1 MFYGG
6 EALKKKKVTIKDV
19 AKLSGTSPMT
29 VSRVIN
35 NHPNVSEETKKR
47 VLNAIE
53 KLGYRPDAD
62 ARAIRTG
69 KTNRIG
75 IIVSDI
81 RNPFYSEM
89 VGHIEDVANE
99 KKMFITF
106 SDTSRDVDT
115 EKRVFEEMIHMGV
128 DALIIAP
135 EGFEIEHLSRYA
147 DRTFIL
153 SFGVHLPDLPI
164 AEVWIDEEAGAR
176 QAGEYL
182 KSRGVKKVE
191 LLMGNPRKFTT
202 LARISGFMK
211 GFGRIE
217 RLRHFRVE
225 YGETYRYVKEVE
237 ELPEA
242 FFCYNDLMAAGVIK
256 ALKEKGITPGKDVL
270 VMGYDDAYI
279 ADILELTTVK
289 IPIRKMVEIAFE
301 MIEKNKKEKI
311 RVEPQLMVRKT
322 A

>member
-1 MFYGG
+1 V
-6 EALKKKKVTIKDV
+6 KRKRITIKDV
-19 AKLSGTSPMT
+19 ARLSGTSPMT

-35 NHPNVSEETKKR
+35 NHPNVSEETRLR
-47 VLNAIE
+47 VLSAIA
-53 KLGYRPDAD
+53 KLGYKPDTD

-99 KKMFITF
+99 KGMFITF

-115 EKRVFEEMIHMGV
+115 EKRVFEEMMHMGV

-135 EGFEIEHLSRYA
+135 EGFETEHLARYA
-147 DRTFIL
+147 DRSFLL
-153 SFGVHLPDLPI
+153 SFGVHLPEVPI

-176 QAGEYL
+176 QVGEYL
-182 KSRGVKKVE
+182 KKLGVNNVE

-202 LARISGFMK
+202 LARISGFMS

-217 RLRHFRVE
+217 HLKHFKVE
-225 YGETYRYVKEVE
+225 YIQTYQYVRQLEDF
-237 ELPEA
+237 PEA
-242 FFCYNDLMAAGVIK
+242 FFCYNDIMAAGVIK
-256 ALKEKGITPGKDVL
+256 ALKERGVIPGTDVL
-270 VMGYDDAYI
+270 VVGYDDAYI
-279 ADILELTTVK
+279 ADILGLTTVR
-289 IPIRKMVEIAFE
+289 IPIRKMVEMAFE
-301 MIEKNKKEKI
+301 MIESGNKKKW
-311 RVEPQLMVRKT
+311 RVEPQFVVRQT